1 MSTSR
6 SSNVSTFTYTDAYLI
21 DTMHF
26 MYRDTSRSICR
37 YYIQCIHSRLWQ
49 WYEYMHI
56 HLYLEI
62 YLKYWQDTNV
72 TSTAWLESVWNSCE
86 CNINILLCK
95 YIYIYIFI
103 CINIYVW
110 IGIYMHVYVCI
121 ISTYM
126 SPYLWSSCI
135 MHMLV
140 HVSNSVCVYVCK
152 YLNVAMFGNT
162 YTYILIHMNI

>member
-26 MYRDTSRSICR
+26 MYRYTSRSICT
-37 YYIQCIHSRLWQ
+37 YYIQCIHSSLWQ

-72 TSTAWLESVWNSCE
+72 TSTAWLECVWNSCE

-103 CINIYVW
+103 CINIYIW
-110 IGIYMHVYVCI
+110 IGMYMHVYVWICMYRYVLLCI
-121 ISTYM
+121 CMYIIYIHESILVIKLY
-126 SPYLWSSCI
+126 YAHVGACI
-135 MHMLV
+135 
-140 HVSNSVCVYVCK
+140 
-152 YLNVAMFGNT
+152 
-162 YTYILIHMNI
+162 